1 MDKIK
6 KLFLGKKTKIE
17 ICYKGFLIRGYIDF
31 ENPNFKLRTTIFS
44 AKNYIPLSIRNCVEK
59 VLKSSKTKKF
69 PAYLEID
76 EENYSVDLVQEVPK
90 LLNSSIYKLAKI
102 FIFVARNWAP
112 LLKHLAKQDLE
123 NV

>member
-17 ICYKGFLIRGYIDF
+17 ICYKGFLIRGYADL
-31 ENPNFKLRTTIFS
+31 EKPNFKLRTTVFS
-44 AKNYIPLSIRNCVEK
+44 EKNYIPLSIRGYVEK
-59 VLKSSKTKKF
+59 ILKSSKIKKF

-76 EENYSVDLVQEVPK
+76 EENYSVDLVQEVPI
-90 LLNSSIYKLAKI
+90 LLSSSISKLVKI
-102 FIFVARNWAP
+102 FVFVARSWAP
-112 LLKHLAKQDLE
+112 LLKHIAKQDLE